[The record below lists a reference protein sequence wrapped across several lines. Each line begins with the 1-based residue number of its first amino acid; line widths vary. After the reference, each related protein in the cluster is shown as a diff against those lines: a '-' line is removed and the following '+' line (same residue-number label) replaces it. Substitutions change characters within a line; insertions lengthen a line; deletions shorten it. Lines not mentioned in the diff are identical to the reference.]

1 MKVKMNS
8 QKGEPNVL
16 IKFFCQCQKKRN
28 EMYKL
33 CLNQLISKL

>member
-16 IKFFCQCQKKRN
+16 IKFFCQCQKK
-28 EMYKL
+28 EMK
-33 CLNQLISKL
+33 CTSFV